1 MLRRRLSDEMINLLV
16 PLIANFVDDWDLQV
30 EVRDNYVTIYY
41 RGAALLRNICLEDN
55 QLTGK
60 IHYKYV
66 PLQRPESTDYLRM
79 TSGGDG
85 LKFDTDPQPMP
96 LNQFVPEVLREYKR
110 MMKSV
115 SGNPEAN
122 VVHGIVSRPE
132 NQIVDQEL
140 KFQESGLPETDKIDI
155 CHYDTGLNCLA
166 LVEVKGLHDLRL
178 SSLDGEVPEVI
189 DQLRRYR
196 TRIETNREYIIGGCE
211 SSIFLKRRLG
221 LTNRLIGIPES
232 DSLPLLKKP
241 VLVIGG
247 CTRDDVRSI
256 FAENGK
262 WQGLMDGIAEET
274 AGVILCG
281 QNGCDLN
288 LEPPGRQT
296 RVFDTS
302 RF

>member
-16 PLIANFVDDWDLQV
+16 PLIANIVDDWDLQV
-30 EVRDNYVTIYY
+30 EVRDNSVTIYY
-41 RGAALLRNICLEDN
+41 RGAALLRDICLEDN

-66 PLQRPESTDYLRM
+66 PLKRPDRSDYLRM
-79 TSGGDG
+79 TSGVDG
-85 LKFDTDPQPMP
+85 LKFETAPQPMP
-96 LNQFVPEVLREYKR
+96 LSQFAPEVLREYKR

-140 KFQESGLPETDKIDI
+140 KFQESGQPEADKIDI

-166 LVEVKGLHDLRL
+166 LVEVKGLHDTRLR
-178 SSLDGEVPEVI
+178 SQVEQVPEVI
-189 DQLRRYR
+189 DQLRSYR
-196 TRIETNREYIIGGCE
+196 TRIETNHECIIGGCE
-211 SSIFLKRRLG
+211 SSISLKRRLG
-221 LTNRLIGIPES
+221 LTNRLVEIPES

-247 CTRDDVRSI
+247 CSRDDVRSF
-256 FAENGK
+256 FAENGE
-262 WQGLMDGIAEET
+262 WQELMDGLSEET

-296 RVFDTS
+296 RVFDT
-302 RF
+302 RKF